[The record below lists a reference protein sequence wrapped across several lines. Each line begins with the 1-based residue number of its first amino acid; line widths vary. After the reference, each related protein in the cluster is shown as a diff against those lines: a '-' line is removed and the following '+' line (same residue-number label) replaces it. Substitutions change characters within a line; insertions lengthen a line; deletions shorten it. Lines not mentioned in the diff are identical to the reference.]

1 METIK
6 IADLSTEKVI
16 HRIPVCL
23 ETICIDDGDEK
34 KLTCAKC
41 KQKQHYYCTG
51 LPTYQIRM
59 FITKK
64 YRSFVC
70 INCIPVSEELQII
83 VSRQEEGII
92 GHLRRDVKVCE
103 STVKSIK
110 IKLSKTK
117 SKSRKS
123 NLQELSLNH
132 CKMQNFQI

>member
-1 METIK
+1 
-6 IADLSTEKVI
+6 
-16 HRIPVCL
+16 
-23 ETICIDDGDEK
+23 
-34 KLTCAKC
+34 
-41 KQKQHYYCTG
+41 
-51 LPTYQIRM
+51 M

-83 VSRQEEGII
+83 VSCQEEGII
-92 GHLRRDVKVCE
+92 GRLRRNVKVCE

-123 NLQELSLNH
+123 NLQELSLKNH